1 MGSSQSNT
9 SKMSTVNDIINKNVT
24 NVVNN
29 TINTTNQNCS
39 GTQDVN
45 VLFGPGSV
53 TNAGCP
59 VNVSQTM
66 TIDCKT
72 SSYFQQQND
81 QTLKT
86 QVDTALDNSLSSKQ
100 SAESASL
107 TLVPYNQ
114 QSQSN
119 IQDINNYIKNIVE
132 KNLTSNVTNQCLAIA
147 KAAQNG
153 KFEFNGICNAPI
165 NFTQDMLI
173 KQYSDC
179 VASSVNKIL
188 TDDTNIQKL
197 SNTTTSDQSLKV
209 SSWGAIIAIIVIA
222 IIIIAIGFIALKA
235 FQSSPQGSAM
245 KIMGATVTKGASA

>member
-1 MGSSQSNT
+1 MGTSQSNM
-9 SKMSTVNDIINKNVT
+9 SKMSTVNDIINKNIT

-39 GTQDVN
+39 GTQDLN
-45 VLFGPGSV
+45 VVFGPNSV
-53 TNAGCP
+53 TNPGCP
-59 VNVSQTM
+59 VNVYQTM

-72 SSYFQQQND
+72 QSYFQQQND
-81 QTLKT
+81 QTLKS
-86 QVDTALDNSLSSKQ
+86 QVNTALENSLNSQQ

-119 IQDINNYIKNIVE
+119 IQEINNYIKNIVE
-132 KNLTSNVTNQCLAIA
+132 KNLTSDVTNQCLTIA
-147 KAAQNG
+147 RGAQGG

-173 KQYSDC
+173 KQYTDC
-179 VASSVNKIL
+179 IASSVNKIL

-197 SNTTTSDQSLKV
+197 ANTTTSEQKIKV
-209 SSWGAIIAIIVIA
+209 NSWGAIIAIIVVA
-222 IIIIAIGFIALKA
+222 IVFIALFYFGVKA
-235 FQSSPQGSAM
+235 FQSSPQGSTLKM
-245 KIMGATVTKGASA
+245 MGATVTK